1 MTDYNFKISILISLY
16 NNENENNLFSCLDSL
31 KNQTTMANEV
41 ILVLDGYVRDSLLKI
56 VDDFKNILNIK
67 LIKIPEN
74 VGLGKALNYGL
85 KFCNYNY
92 IARMDT
98 DDICLPDRLEKQIL
112 FLNQNPDTDILGTSI
127 IEFDE
132 FNNQRRKELPLSK
145 NKIRKFS
152 KEKNPFN
159 HMTVIFKKSAVNSA
173 GGYMH
178 HHYMEDYNLWLRM
191 IHKNMNTANLKDVT
205 VMARVGKS
213 MLLKRRGLKYL
224 LSEFTLFKLKNSLE
238 ITTFFSGLLIFFKR
252 SLSRII
258 PVFLLRIVYN
268 MNRERL

>member
-1 MTDYNFKISILISLY
+1 L
-16 NNENENNLFSCLDSL
+16 ESL
-31 KNQTTMANEV
+31 KNQTILAGEV
-41 ILVLDGYVRDSLLKI
+41 ILVLDGYVKDSLLEI
-56 VDDFKNILNIK
+56 VNDFKSVLNIK
-67 LIKIPEN
+67 IVKISEN

-85 KFCNYNY
+85 QFCNYNY
-92 IARMDT
+92 VARMDT
-98 DDICLPDRLEKQIL
+98 DDICLPDRLEKQML
-112 FLNQNPDTDILGTSI
+112 FLFQNPDIDILGTSI

-132 FNNQRRKELPLSK
+132 SDNKRKKELPLSK
-145 NKIRKFS
+145 DKIREFS

-191 IHKNMNTANLKDVT
+191 IHKNMNTANLRDVT

-224 LSEFTLFKLKNSLE
+224 FSEYTLFKLKNNLK
-238 ITTFFSGLLIFFKR
+238 ITNFFSGLFIFFKR

-258 PVFLLRIVYN
+258 PVFLLRIAYN

>member
-1 MTDYNFKISILISLY
+1 MTDYNVKVSILISLY
-16 NNENENNLFSCLDSL
+16 NNEKEINLFSCLESL
-31 KNQTTMANEV
+31 KNQTILASEV
-41 ILVLDGYVRDSLLKI
+41 ILVLDGYVKDSLLEI
-56 VDDFKNILNIK
+56 VNDFKSVLNIK
-67 LIKIPEN
+67 IVKISEN

-85 KFCNYNY
+85 QFCNFNY
-92 IARMDT
+92 VARMDT
-98 DDICLPDRLEKQIL
+98 DDICLPDRLEKQML
-112 FLNQNPDTDILGTSI
+112 FIFQNPDIDILGTSI

-132 FNNQRRKELPLSK
+132 YDNKRKKELPLSK
-145 NKIRKFS
+145 DEIREFS

-159 HMTVIFKKSAVNSA
+159 HMTVIFKKSAVNSV

-191 IHKNMNTANLKDVT
+191 IHKNMNTANLRDVT

-224 LSEFTLFKLKNSLE
+224 LSEYTLFKLKNNLK
-238 ITTFFSGLLIFFKR
+238 ITNFSSGLFIFFKR

-258 PVFLLRIVYN
+258 PVFLLRIAYN